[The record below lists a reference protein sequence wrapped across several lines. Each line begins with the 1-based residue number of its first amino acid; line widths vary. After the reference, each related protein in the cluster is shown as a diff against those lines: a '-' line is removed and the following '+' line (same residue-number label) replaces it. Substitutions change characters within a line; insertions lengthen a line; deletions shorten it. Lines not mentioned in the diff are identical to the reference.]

1 LTSHSQAVIAGL
13 TAGKNMPQA
22 PLVQANGAAIP
33 AIGFGT
39 WTLTGEACIEAVG
52 WALQAGYR
60 HLDTARMYGN
70 EAEVGQGLKASGL
83 KRDEVFVTT
92 KVWWTDIAP
101 GDLERSAE
109 GSLKRLGLDQADLL
123 LIHWP
128 NPAVPLADSTAA
140 LCRVKAQG
148 LARHVGVSNYPSA
161 LLDEAVGLASEPLVC
176 NQVEYHPYLDQSA
189 VMRTCGRHG
198 MAMTAYSPLGR
209 SALLADTSIKAIADA
224 HDRSVPQVVLR
235 WHMQQPGV
243 VAIPRSTKRQNIAN
257 NIDIFDFEL
266 SPDEMAR
273 ISALARPDGR
283 VVDPEFAPGW
293 DRAA

>member
-1 LTSHSQAVIAGL
+1 
-13 TAGKNMPQA
+13 
-22 PLVQANGAAIP
+22 
-33 AIGFGT
+33 
-39 WTLTGEACIEAVG
+39 
-52 WALQAGYR
+52 
-60 HLDTARMYGN
+60 
-70 EAEVGQGLKASGL
+70 
-83 KRDEVFVTT
+83 
-92 KVWWTDIAP
+92 
-101 GDLERSAE
+101 
-109 GSLKRLGLDQADLL
+109 
-123 LIHWP
+123 
-128 NPAVPLADSTAA
+128 
-140 LCRVKAQG
+140 
-148 LARHVGVSNYPSA
+148 
-161 LLDEAVGLASEPLVC
+161 VC